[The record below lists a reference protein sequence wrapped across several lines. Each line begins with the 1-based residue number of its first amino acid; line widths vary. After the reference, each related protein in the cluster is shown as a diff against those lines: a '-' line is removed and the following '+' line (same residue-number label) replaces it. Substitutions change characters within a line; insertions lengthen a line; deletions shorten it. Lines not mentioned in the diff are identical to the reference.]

1 MNNLCQ
7 QQKLSAK
14 AGLLAVDEVE
24 AAVLFVGG
32 SRDRALVGIGH
43 HSDVKR
49 SEIT

>member
-24 AAVLFVGG
+24 TAVLFVHRR
-32 SRDRALVGIGH
+32 RDRALVGIGH
-43 HSDVKR
+43 HSDVER
-49 SEIT
+49 SKIT